1 MFTVYALYSESHNK
15 IYLGITSNI
24 DERFK
29 SHNELGK
36 KGWTKNYR
44 PWIIIY
50 KQEYEE
56 KSQALKREKQLKT
69 SAGRLFIR
77 SLIKK

>member
-1 MFTVYALYSESHNK
+1 M
-15 IYLGITSNI
+15 TSNPE
-24 DERFK
+24 ERLR

-50 KQEYEE
+50 KEEY
-56 KSQALKREKQLKT
+56 
-69 SAGRLFIR
+69 
-77 SLIKK
+77 

>member
-1 MFTVYALYSESHNK
+1 M
-15 IYLGITSNI
+15 TSNI

-69 SAGRLFIR
+69 SAGRLFVR